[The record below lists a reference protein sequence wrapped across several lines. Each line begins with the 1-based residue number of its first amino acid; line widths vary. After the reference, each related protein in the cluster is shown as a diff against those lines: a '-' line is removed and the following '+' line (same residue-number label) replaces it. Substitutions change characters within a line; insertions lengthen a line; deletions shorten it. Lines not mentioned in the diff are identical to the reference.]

1 MIITCLGHAKFLLE
15 LENGMRLVTDPFDA
29 STGYPVVP
37 VRADVVLVSH
47 QHHDHNAL
55 DTVQGYTRV
64 LDAPGTHTL
73 STDVSVEAMEAF
85 HDGEQGR
92 LRGKTLLSVISAEG
106 LRVAHLGD
114 LGHMPDEKQTALLRD
129 VDVLMVP
136 VGGHYTIGPE
146 QAKAVCD
153 MLNPRIILP
162 MHYRTTYNASWPIAP
177 VEDFTKL
184 LGGDVEELDMLR
196 ITSGDMKCQP
206 RAAVLRANGGMR

>member
-37 VRADVVLVSH
+37 VRADAVLVSH

-64 LDAPGTHTL
+64 LDTPGTHTL
-73 STDVSVEAMEAF
+73 STDVSVEAIEAF

-114 LGHMPDEKQTALLRD
+114 LGHLPDEKQAALLRD

-136 VGGHYTIGPE
+136 VGGHYTIGPA

-153 MLNPRIILP
+153 MLKPRVILP
-162 MHYRTTYNASWPIAP
+162 MHYRTAYNASWPIAP

-184 LGGDVEELDMLR
+184 LGGEVEELDMLR
-196 ITSGDMKCQP
+196 ITSGDIKCQP
-206 RAAVLRANGGMR
+206 RAAVLRAAVGA

>member
-37 VRADVVLVSH
+37 VRADAVLVSH

-64 LDAPGTHTL
+64 LDTPGTHTL
-73 STDVSVEAMEAF
+73 STDVSVEAIEAF

-114 LGHMPDEKQTALLRD
+114 LGHLPDEKQAALLRD

-136 VGGHYTIGPE
+136 VGGHYTIGPA

-153 MLNPRIILP
+153 MLKPRVILP
-162 MHYRTTYNASWPIAP
+162 MHYRTAYNASWPIAP

-184 LGGDVEELDMLR
+184 LGGEVEELDMLR

-206 RAAVLRANGGMR
+206 RAAVLRAAVGA

>member
-37 VRADVVLVSH
+37 VRADAVLVSH

-64 LDAPGTHTL
+64 LDTPGTHTL
-73 STDVSVEAMEAF
+73 STDVSVEAIEAF

-114 LGHMPDEKQTALLRD
+114 LGHLPDEKQAALLRD

-136 VGGHYTIGPE
+136 VGGHYTIGPA

-153 MLNPRIILP
+153 MLNPRVILP
-162 MHYRTTYNASWPIAP
+162 MHYRTAYNASWPIAP

-184 LGGDVEELDMLR
+184 LGGEVEELDMLR

-206 RAAVLRANGGMR
+206 RAAVLRAAVSA

>member
-37 VRADVVLVSH
+37 VRADAVLVSH
-47 QHHDHNAL
+47 QHHDHTAL

-64 LDAPGTHTL
+64 LDTPGTHTL
-73 STDVSVEAMEAF
+73 STDVSVEAIEAF

-114 LGHMPDEKQTALLRD
+114 LGHLPDEKQAALLRD

-136 VGGHYTIGPE
+136 VGGHYTIGPA

-153 MLNPRIILP
+153 MLKPRVILP
-162 MHYRTTYNASWPIAP
+162 MHYRTAYNASWPIAP
-177 VEDFTKL
+177 VEDLTKL
-184 LGGDVEELDMLR
+184 LGGEVEELDMLR

-206 RAAVLRANGGMR
+206 RAAVLRAAVGA

>member
-37 VRADVVLVSH
+37 VRADAVLVSH

-64 LDAPGTHTL
+64 LDTPGTHTL
-73 STDVSVEAMEAF
+73 STDVSVEAIEAF

-114 LGHMPDEKQTALLRD
+114 LGHLPDEKQAALLRD

-136 VGGHYTIGPE
+136 VGGHYTIGPA

-153 MLNPRIILP
+153 MLNPRVILP
-162 MHYRTTYNASWPIAP
+162 MHYRTAYNASWPIAP
-177 VEDFTKL
+177 VEDLTKL
-184 LGGDVEELDMLR
+184 LGGEVEELDMLR
-196 ITSGDMKCQP
+196 ITSGDIKCQP
-206 RAAVLRANGGMR
+206 RAAVLRAAVGA

>member
-37 VRADVVLVSH
+37 VRADAVLVSH

-64 LDAPGTHTL
+64 LDTPGTHTL
-73 STDVSVEAMEAF
+73 STDVSVEAIEAF

-114 LGHMPDEKQTALLRD
+114 LGHLPGEKQAALLRD

-136 VGGHYTIGPE
+136 VGGHYTIGPA

-153 MLNPRIILP
+153 MLNPRVILP
-162 MHYRTTYNASWPIAP
+162 MHYRTAYNASWPIAP

-184 LGGDVEELDMLR
+184 LGGEVEELDMLR
-196 ITSGDMKCQP
+196 ITSGDIKCQP
-206 RAAVLRANGGMR
+206 RAAVLRAAVGA

>member
-37 VRADVVLVSH
+37 VRADAVLVSH

-64 LDAPGTHTL
+64 LDTPGTHTL
-73 STDVSVEAMEAF
+73 STDVSVEAIEAF

-114 LGHMPDEKQTALLRD
+114 LGHLPDEKQAALLRD

-136 VGGHYTIGPE
+136 VGGHYTIGPA

-153 MLNPRIILP
+153 MLNPRVILP
-162 MHYRTTYNASWPIAP
+162 MHYRTAYNASWPIAP

-184 LGGDVEELDMLR
+184 LGGEVEELDMLR

-206 RAAVLRANGGMR
+206 RAAVLRAAVGA

>member
-37 VRADVVLVSH
+37 VRADAVLVSH

-64 LDAPGTHTL
+64 LDTPGTHTL
-73 STDVSVEAMEAF
+73 STDVSVEAIEAF

-114 LGHMPDEKQTALLRD
+114 LGHLPDEKQAALLRD

-136 VGGHYTIGPE
+136 VGGHYTIGPA

-153 MLNPRIILP
+153 MLNPRVILP
-162 MHYRTTYNASWPIAP
+162 MHYRTAANPTWPIAP
-177 VEDFTKL
+177 VEDFTGL
-184 LGGDVEELDMLR
+184 YTDMAEEADLLR
-196 ITSGDMKCQP
+196 ITAGDLSCQP
-206 RAAVLRANGGMR
+206 HVAVRRPQSLR

>member
-15 LENGMRLVTDPFDA
+15 LDNGMRLVTDPFDA

-37 VRADVVLVSH
+37 VRADAVLVSH

-64 LDAPGTHTL
+64 LDTPGTHTL
-73 STDVSVEAMEAF
+73 STDVSVEAVEAF

-106 LRVAHLGD
+106 MRVAHLGD
-114 LGHMPDEKQTALLRD
+114 LGHLPDEKQAALLRD

-136 VGGHYTIGPE
+136 VGGHYTIGPA

-153 MLNPRIILP
+153 MLNPRVILP
-162 MHYRTTYNASWPIAP
+162 MHYRTAYNASWPIAP

-184 LGGDVEELDMLR
+184 LGGEVEELDMLR

-206 RAAVLRANGGMR
+206 RAAVLRAAVGA

>member
-37 VRADVVLVSH
+37 VRADAVLVSH

-64 LDAPGTHTL
+64 LDTPGTHTL
-73 STDVSVEAMEAF
+73 STDVSVEAIEAF

-114 LGHMPDEKQTALLRD
+114 LGHLPDEKQAALLRD

-136 VGGHYTIGPE
+136 VGGHYTIGPA

-153 MLNPRIILP
+153 MLNPRVILP
-162 MHYRTTYNASWPIAP
+162 MHYCTAYNASWPIAP

-184 LGGDVEELDMLR
+184 LGGEVEELDMLR

-206 RAAVLRANGGMR
+206 RAAVLRAAVGA

>member
-37 VRADVVLVSH
+37 VRADAVLVSH

-64 LDAPGTHTL
+64 LDTPGTHTL
-73 STDVSVEAMEAF
+73 STDVSVEAIEAF

-114 LGHMPDEKQTALLRD
+114 LGHLPDEKQVALLRD

-136 VGGHYTIGPE
+136 VGGHYTIGPA

-153 MLNPRIILP
+153 MLNPRVILP
-162 MHYRTTYNASWPIAP
+162 MHYRTAYNASWPIAP

-184 LGGDVEELDMLR
+184 LGGEVEELDMLR

-206 RAAVLRANGGMR
+206 RAAVLRAAVGA

>member
-1 MIITCLGHAKFLLE
+1 MKQLK
-15 LENGMRLVTDPFDA
+15 ENGMRLVTDPFDA

-37 VRADVVLVSH
+37 VRADAVLVSH

-64 LDAPGTHTL
+64 LDTPGTHTL
-73 STDVSVEAMEAF
+73 STDVSVEAIEAF

-92 LRGKTLLSVISAEG
+92 LRGQTLLSVISAEG

-114 LGHMPDEKQTALLRD
+114 LGHLPDEKQAALLRD

-136 VGGHYTIGPE
+136 VGGHYTIGPA

-153 MLNPRIILP
+153 MLNPRVILP
-162 MHYRTTYNASWPIAP
+162 MHYRTAYNASWPIAP

-184 LGGDVEELDMLR
+184 LGGEVEELDMLR
-196 ITSGDMKCQP
+196 ITSGDIKCQP
-206 RAAVLRANGGMR
+206 RAAVLRAAVGA